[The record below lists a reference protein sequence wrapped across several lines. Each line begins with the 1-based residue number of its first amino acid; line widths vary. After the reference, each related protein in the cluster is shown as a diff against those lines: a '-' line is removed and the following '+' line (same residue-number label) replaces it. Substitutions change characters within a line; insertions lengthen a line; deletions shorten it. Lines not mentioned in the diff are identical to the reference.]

1 VAAHGRYRFTRTLRT
16 PDVRVYRGRKE
27 TVAADRAVTDRFV
40 ERVAT
45 ESEPAVR
52 VWQPHR
58 QVAFGRRDANAAGY
72 DRARELA
79 GKWGFPTVEREVGG
93 RAVAYTGRTVAF
105 ARAVPLDDPRTGLG
119 ERYDAVL
126 GALERALAD
135 LGVETSEGEPPDSFC
150 PGSHSLRTAV
160 DGTGRKLVGLAQ
172 RVRTGAAVVAG
183 ILVVADHA
191 EIADVL
197 APVYRALSVSF
208 DPETVGSVALA
219 GGETDPERVVECV
232 ERVLVG
238 DAPVTVVSV

>member
-1 VAAHGRYRFTRTLRT
+1 M
-16 PDVRVYRGRKE
+16 RVYRGRRE
-27 TVAADRAVTDRFV
+27 TVAADRAVTERMVD
-40 ERVAT
+40 RVAA
-45 ESEPAVR
+45 EREPAVR

-58 QVAFGRRDANAAGY
+58 QVAFGRRDASADGY

-79 GKWGFPTVEREVGG
+79 DERGFPPVEREVGG

-105 ARAVPLDDPRTGLG
+105 ARAVPLEDPRTGLG
-119 ERYDAVL
+119 ERYDDVL

-160 DGTGRKLVGLAQ
+160 DGHQRKLAGLAQ
-172 RVRTGAAVVAG
+172 RVRTDAAVVAG

-191 EIADVL
+191 ETADVL
-197 APVYRALSVSF
+197 APVYRALSVPF

-219 GGETDPERVVECV
+219 GGETDPGRVVECV